1 MISINNLGL
10 SGLKTIF
17 NIQSA
22 TESQFGSSPKMED
35 IIQAQSDS
43 VLLSAAAKSIT
54 NKTTAVNDLF
64 KSQSSSSPQLA
75 DIIQAKSDSML
86 VSAASKDIGTTYQ
99 RLKATGNEAA
109 LRGFSKI
116 VQSFGRD
123 ISGATIADI
132 ATATGTMGSED
143 LQRYGSVAESVSSLG
158 NSAIFAKF
166 ASQTATAFN
175 ADQELGRGYL
185 NATAAIVDAEY
196 SGNRQEVID
205 QKLTNL
211 SDFMSKFNELDKPSE
226 ASEAG
231 ITSFTE
237 FANAIGTMTK
247 GTAISTAIGDYTTP
261 SEDNSS
267 T

>member
-22 TESQFGSSPKMED
+22 TDSQFGSSPKAED
-35 IIQAQSDS
+35 IIQAKSES
-43 VLLSAAAKSIT
+43 VLLSATVKSIT
-54 NKTTAVNDLF
+54 NKTAISNLF
-64 KSQSSSSPQLA
+64 KRQSSSSPQLA
-75 DIIQAKSDSML
+75 DIIQAQSDSVL
-86 VSAASKDIGTTYQ
+86 VSTASKDLGTTYR

-109 LRGFSKI
+109 VRGFAKI

-132 ATATGTMGSED
+132 ATATGTMGSEE
-143 LQRYGSVAESVSSLG
+143 LQRYGAVAESVSNLG
-158 NSAIFAKF
+158 NSAIFAQF
-166 ASQTATAFN
+166 ASQAATAFN
-175 ADQELGRGYL
+175 ADPELGRGYL
-185 NATAAIVDAEY
+185 NATAAIIDAEY
-196 SGNRQEVID
+196 SGNRQEIID

-211 SDFMSKFNELDKPSE
+211 SDFMAKFSELGKPAE
-226 ASEAG
+226 ASKAT

-237 FANAIGTMTK
+237 FANSLGTITK
-247 GTAISTAIGDYTTP
+247 GTEISTAIGNYTTP

>member
-17 NIQSA
+17 NIQPA
-22 TESQFGSSPKMED
+22 TDNQISSSPKAED
-35 IIQAQSDS
+35 IIQAKLDS
-43 VLLSAAAKSIT
+43 VLISAAAKSIT
-54 NKTTAVNDLF
+54 NKTAVSDLF

-75 DIIQAKSDSML
+75 DIIQAKSDSVL
-86 VSAASKDIGTTYQ
+86 VSTASKDIGTTYQ

-109 LRGFSKI
+109 MRGFAEI

-143 LQRYGSVAESVSSLG
+143 LQRYGAVAESTSSLG
-158 NSAIFAKF
+158 NSTIFAQF
-166 ASQTATAFN
+166 ASQAATAFN

-185 NATAAIVDAEY
+185 NATAAIVNAEY

-211 SDFMSKFNELDKPSE
+211 SDFMTKFSELGKPAE

-247 GTAISTAIGDYTTP
+247 GTAISTAIGDYTAP
-261 SEDNSS
+261 SENNSS
-267 T
+267 A

>member
-1 MISINNLGL
+1 MISINNLSL

-22 TESQFGSSPKMED
+22 TDSQFGSSPKMED
-35 IIQAQSDS
+35 IIQAKLES

-54 NKTTAVNDLF
+54 NKTAISTLF
-64 KSQSSSSPQLA
+64 KTQSSSSPQLT
-75 DIIQAKSDSML
+75 DIFQAQSDLVL

-109 LRGFSKI
+109 VRGFAKI

-143 LQRYGSVAESVSSLG
+143 LQRYGAVAESVSNLG
-158 NSAIFAKF
+158 NSAIFAQF
-166 ASQTATAFN
+166 AAQAATSFN
-175 ADQELGRGYL
+175 ADQELGRSYL
-185 NATAAIVDAEY
+185 NATAAIVEAEY

-211 SDFMSKFNELDKPSE
+211 SDFMAKFSELGKPAE
-226 ASEAG
+226 ASE
-231 ITSFTE
+231 TSTTAFTE
-237 FANAIGTMTK
+237 FANSIGTMTK

-261 SEDNSS
+261 PEDSS
-267 T
+267 SA

>member
-10 SGLKTIF
+10 SGLKTIL
-17 NIQSA
+17 NIQS
-22 TESQFGSSPKMED
+22 TTDSQIGSSPQVED
-35 IIQAQSDS
+35 IIQAKSDS

-54 NKTTAVNDLF
+54 NKAAVSDLF

-75 DIIQAKSDSML
+75 DIIQAKSDSVL
-86 VSAASKDIGTTYQ
+86 VSAASKNIGTTYQ
-99 RLKATGNEAA
+99 RLKATGNETAVS
-109 LRGFSKI
+109 GFSKI

-123 ISGATIADI
+123 ISGAAIADI

-143 LQRYGSVAESVSSLG
+143 LQRYGSIAESVSSLG

-166 ASQTATAFN
+166 ASQAATAFN
-175 ADQELGRGYL
+175 SSQELGRGYL

-196 SGNRQEVID
+196 SGNRQEVIN

-211 SDFMSKFNELDKPSE
+211 SDFMAKFSELGNPAE
-226 ASEAG
+226 ASKAG

-237 FANAIGTMTK
+237 FANSIGTMTK
-247 GTAISTAIGDYTTP
+247 GTEIGTAIGNYTAPT
-261 SEDNSS
+261 EDTSS
-267 T
+267 A

>member
-35 IIQAQSDS
+35 IIQAKLDS
-43 VLLSAAAKSIT
+43 TLISSAAKSIT
-54 NKTTAVNDLF
+54 NKTAVSDLF
-64 KSQSSSSPQLA
+64 KKQSSSSPQLA
-75 DIIQAKSDSML
+75 DIIQAKSDSVL
-86 VSAASKDIGTTYQ
+86 VSTASKDIGTTYQ

-109 LRGFSKI
+109 VRGFSQI

-132 ATATGTMGSED
+132 ATATGTMGGED
-143 LQRYGSVAESVSSLG
+143 LERYGAAAESISSLG

-166 ASQTATAFN
+166 ASQAATAFN

-185 NATAAIVDAEY
+185 NATTAIVNAEY
-196 SGNRQEVID
+196 SGNRQEVAN

-211 SDFMSKFNELDKPSE
+211 SDFMAKFSTLGKPAE

-237 FANAIGTMTK
+237 FANSIGTMSK
-247 GTAISTAIGDYTTP
+247 GTDISTAIGDYTAP
-261 SEDNSS
+261 SEDTSS
-267 T
+267 A